1 MPNITCMPLTH
12 TLIKEVADYATN
24 LLQKQLS
31 AHFYYHSYEH
41 TVYVVKAA
49 ESLAQKEGFSAEQK
63 AIVSVAAWFH
73 DVGNIVKP
81 IGHETESCLIA
92 KAFLEKQELETETI
106 ELILGCIMA
115 TRMPQNPQNDLEKV
129 VCDADL
135 YYLSQPEFLETSLLL
150 RKEWGILFDR
160 HFSDQDFYEQNIKFL
175 EMHQYWTKYGQNTLT
190 QEKQKNIKEQKRL
203 LGK

>member
-1 MPNITCMPLTH
+1 MPNITCMPLTP
-12 TLIKEVADYATN
+12 TLINEVVHYATD
-24 LLQKQLS
+24 LLQNQLS

-41 TVYVVKAA
+41 TVYVVQSA
-49 ESLAQKEGFSAEQK
+49 EKLAQKESFSEEQK
-63 AIVSVAAWFH
+63 AIVKVAAWFH

-81 IGHETESCLIA
+81 VGHETESCVIA
-92 KAFLEKQELETETI
+92 KTFLEKQELETETI

-150 RKEWGILFDR
+150 RKEWGVLFDR

-175 EMHQYWTKYGQNTLT
+175 EMHQYWTPYGKNILA
-190 QEKQKNIKEQKRL
+190 QEKQRNITEQRHL